1 MNKNILIGIIL
12 FTAIVFQAFLSS
24 ADTLF
29 DEANTNLT
37 AGNYSR
43 AIEQYNQLIEEQ
55 GSSPALL
62 YNLARAF
69 EENGQ
74 RGLAVLNYSRA
85 ESLAPGDAEIIS
97 ALDRIRK
104 ANGLFEEEAQ
114 SWQHRFTSLLNLNHW
129 SELLLGALLFF
140 AALQLLL
147 LLRSVDKK
155 VVIIISTL
163 CALVTA
169 VSTTAI
175 ALQWQTMNA
184 MIVVSDSAKL
194 RLSPIKG
201 SDVVRGIREGR
212 KVVPLKQHGDFC
224 YVEDSSGTRGW
235 VEKKAVVAV
244 DGR

>member
-1 MNKNILIGIIL
+1 MNKNILISIIF

-24 ADTLF
+24 AATLF
-29 DEANTNLT
+29 DKANTNVI

-43 AIEQYNQLIEEQ
+43 AIEQYNQLREEQ
-55 GSSPALL
+55 GSSPALF

-74 RGLAVLNYSRA
+74 RGLAILNYSRA

-129 SELLLGALLFF
+129 SELLLGALLCY
-140 AALQLLL
+140 ATLQLLL

-155 VVIIISTL
+155 VAITISTL
-163 CALVTA
+163 CGLVVA
-169 VSTTAI
+169 ASTTAI
-175 ALQWQTMNA
+175 ALQWQTMDA
-184 MIVVSDSAKL
+184 MIVISDSAKL
-194 RLSPIKG
+194 WLSPIKG
-201 SDVVRGIREGR
+201 SDEVQGLREGR
-212 KVVPLKQHGDFC
+212 KVLPLKQHGDFC
-224 YVEDSSGTRGW
+224 YVEDSGGTKGW
-235 VEKKAVVAV
+235 VEKNAVVAV